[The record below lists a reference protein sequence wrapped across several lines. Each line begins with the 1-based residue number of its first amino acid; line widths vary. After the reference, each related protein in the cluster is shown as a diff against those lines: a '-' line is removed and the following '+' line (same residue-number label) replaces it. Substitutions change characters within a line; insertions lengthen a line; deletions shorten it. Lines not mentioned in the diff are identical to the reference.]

1 MLANCDAI
9 VLFSILS
16 LFRTI
21 PDTESGQM
29 LHDIKI
35 FISFHLLSNKKRKQN
50 QKQLTQSLRYW
61 LENRYI
67 FCPKTAD
74 FLHKMV
80 ASGK

>member
-35 FISFHLLSNKKRKQN
+35 FSLVFTFYLKKN
-50 QKQLTQSLRYW
+50 
-61 LENRYI
+61 ENRT
-67 FCPKTAD
+67 KN
-74 FLHKMV
+74 
-80 ASGK
+80 S

>member
-1 MLANCDAI
+1 MKPGPLFKLNKRNIKTSEKLENDLMLANCDAI

-35 FISFHLLSNKKRKQN
+35 FISFHLLSKKN
-50 QKQLTQSLRYW
+50 
-61 LENRYI
+61 ENRT
-67 FCPKTAD
+67 KN
-74 FLHKMV
+74 
-80 ASGK
+80 S